1 MAESQQD
8 LLKEILRHPLTW
20 LFSGGGATYLAG
32 QFFGR
37 RKLAADARQVDA
49 GAEITLSKG
58 ALEFAQELR
67 KDINAMQERIASLE
81 DENRKLFRRVAELE
95 VDGEAKDRRIEELKR
110 ENESLRAEVASLR
123 AVKGA

>member
-1 MAESQQD
+1 MPED
-8 LLKEILRHPLTW
+8 TKGLLSEILRHPLTW
-20 LFSGGGATYLAG
+20 LFSGGGATYLA
-32 QFFGR
+32 QAAFAR
-37 RKLAADARQVDA
+37 RKTNAEAKQVDA